1 MCVGERAVG
10 EGGLASTLPFQQGTC
25 LSPDPSHPEDIP
37 LPPLVSLIFH
47 CSCSE
52 SKIVAC
58 FSNHSSSFWIFQE
71 NLTPWDREVPAQ
83 GFVRPCELS
92 GVQSSH

>member
-1 MCVGERAVG
+1 MLGRGQWGREVSPPPSLFSR
-10 EGGLASTLPFQQGTC
+10 GLACLLIPHTLRTF
-25 LSPDPSHPEDIP
+25 LFHPW
-37 LPPLVSLIFH
+37 SLIFH

-71 NLTPWDREVPAQ
+71 NLTPWDTEVPAQ